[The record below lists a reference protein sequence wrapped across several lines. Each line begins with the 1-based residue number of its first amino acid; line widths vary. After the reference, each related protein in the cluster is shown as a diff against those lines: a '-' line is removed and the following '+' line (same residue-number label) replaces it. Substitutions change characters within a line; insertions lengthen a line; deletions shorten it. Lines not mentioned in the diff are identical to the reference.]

1 MVGTYPG
8 TNGSLT
14 FVCTHDP
21 PLTYTSDVKVGGFD
35 WDSGNSFKN
44 ETKHGISRETVEA
57 FFGRNVWVAPDPK
70 HSLTEDRF
78 LAIGRGPGEKPM
90 IVAFTFRAAR
100 GLKLIRPISARFMHA
115 REIAKYDQAF
125 AKDEE

>member
-1 MVGTYPG
+1 MYKRSALP
-8 TNGSLT
+8 
-14 FVCTHDP
+14 
-21 PLTYTSDVKVGGFD
+21 YTQAVKVDGFD

-44 ETKHGISRETVEA
+44 EAKHGISRETVEA
-57 FFGRNVWVAPDPK
+57 FFGQRVWVAPDPK
-70 HSLTEDRF
+70 HPRTEDRF
-78 LAIGRGPGEKPM
+78 LAIGRGPGERPM

-100 GLKLIRPISARFMHA
+100 GLKLIRAISARFMHA

>member
-1 MVGTYPG
+1 M
-8 TNGSLT
+8 
-14 FVCTHDP
+14 
-21 PLTYTSDVKVGGFD
+21 KVDAFD

-44 ETKHGISRETVEA
+44 EAKHGISRETVEA
-57 FFGRNVWVAPDPK
+57 FFGRNVRVAPDPK
-70 HSLTEDRF
+70 HSKTEDRF
-78 LAIGRGPGEKPM
+78 LAIGRSPGERPV
-90 IVAFTFRAAR
+90 IVAFTVRTAR